1 MLLLVTISYAQMKTH
16 HHLLLQHVA
25 IIDGTGAPLRANLDV
40 LVSGAA

>member
-16 HHLLLQHVA
+16 HHLLLQHV
-25 IIDGTGAPLRANLDV
+25 GTGAPLRANLDV